1 MLAGTDKELEE
12 RLEGLKAESQKAR
25 RRMEM
30 WGGLAVAGA
39 GLMVV
44 IVFLWILTISLKKP
58 FDLGMTISVII
69 GGVALFAWG
78 LKLAIGGRKPRS

>member
-1 MLAGTDKELEE
+1 MLTATDKELDD
-12 RLEGLKAESQKAR
+12 RLESLRAESQKAR

-30 WGGLAVAGA
+30 WGGLAIAGF

-44 IVFLWILTISLKKP
+44 IVFLWVLAISLKQP
-58 FDLGMTISVII
+58 FDLGMTIGLVI

-78 LKLAIGGRKPRS
+78 LRLAIGGRKPRS